1 MDGSD
6 TQPHL
11 DDTFG
16 ALLVGTFFGTMLY
29 GLMFHQSYRYF
40 RRYPGDLRVT
50 KSFVAILLA
59 LETMHTVAVTHA
71 CYMYLVTNYSR
82 PQALTHGIWSMDL
95 LPLLTGS
102 SSSYLNASTVKAYV
116 VSTFDEFNHFIWLDS
131 AGCAVTVASDVL
143 TTSVLITVLKQSRTG
158 VKQTDYLL
166 DRLVKYSINTGLL
179 IGLFDTVSFVLSFF
193 KGDSLIFT
201 GIAIAGTKLYA
212 NSVLAVLNSR
222 RSSTGA
228 TRGSGT
234 SGTYPEV
241 ISLNNVHVA
250 GPTFQ
255 AHTVTVPSRLWRA
268 PTCGSE
274 MCLVPC
280 SFVRYRGWQDAH
292 GSRTA
297 IESKGAAA
305 EAAV

>member
-16 ALLVGTFFGTMLY
+16 ALLIGTFFGTMLY

-95 LPLLTGS
+95 LPLLTGLLILVS
-102 SSSYLNASTVKAYV
+102 QCYV

-222 RSSTGA
+222 RSSAGA

-241 ISLNNVHVA
+241 ISLNNVHVV

-274 MCLVPC
+274 
-280 SFVRYRGWQDAH
+280 DAH